1 MAAVDLISYTV
12 VDVAGT
18 RSQVHLYAPSGSTVA
33 QLQALSDE
41 VVAALDEIIAGQ
53 VISANLNLAL
63 TLPGTLKL
71 TPLAGHYV
79 QMGANFGFNALG
91 TAYRHSIRVPSI
103 LESLVVGDEV
113 DLTDADVTAFVDAIV
128 DPAATTKP
136 SDRHG
141 ADLTGVINAP
151 VTFRSG

>member
-1 MAAVDLISYTV
+1 MPAVDLISYTV
-12 VDVAGT
+12 ADVAGT

-41 VVAALDEIIAGQ
+41 VAAVLDDIIAGQ
-53 VISANLNLAL
+53 LVAANLNLSL
-63 TLPGTLKL
+63 TLPAGIKMTA
-71 TPLAGHYV
+71 TAGHYV

-91 TAYRHSIRVPSI
+91 TSYRHTIRVPSI

-113 DLTDADVTAFVDAIV
+113 DTANATVAPFVAAVV

>member
-1 MAAVDLISYTV
+1 MPAVDLISYTI
-12 VDVAGT
+12 VDAAGT
-18 RSQVHLYAPSGSTVA
+18 RSQAHVYAPSGGTVA

-41 VVAALDEIIAGQ
+41 VAAAMDDIIAGQ
-53 VISANLNLAL
+53 IVAANLNLAL
-63 TLPGTLKL
+63 TLPAGIKL
-71 TPLAGHYV
+71 AALAGHYV

-91 TAYRHSIRVPSI
+91 TAYRHSIRVPTI
-103 LESLVVGDEV
+103 LEALVVGDEV
-113 DLTDADVTAFVDAIV
+113 DMTAADVVTFVDKIV